1 MEQTAVNCVQAQILA
16 QAAFEVS
23 CERHV
28 ELELLRD
35 NEVRNDSAVI
45 ATLGRLTGPGLSL
58 VTLEPP
64 WQSNTPFESRI
75 PPGESRKTAC

>member
-1 MEQTAVNCVQAQILA
+1 MHCVQAQILA

-45 ATLGRLTGPGLSL
+45 AVPHHDANGENSGAVFIQDL
-58 VTLEPP
+58 VEDTVE
-64 WQSNTPFESRI
+64 
-75 PPGESRKTAC
+75 